1 MQAFIFDF
9 DGVIV
14 DTEKHWPT
22 ITRTHIKKF
31 IPEISTEME
40 TRVVGADWLQIYN
53 WLQEDY
59 DFTATKEEFFAID
72 RELILKIY
80 SQANLNP
87 GFTKFMQEIKA
98 NFNKVG
104 LGTGSQDWFL
114 NPTLDTLDVRKH
126 FNAIVCS
133 SDVAEGKAKP
143 APDIYLQ
150 VAKLLD
156 VKPKNC
162 IVLEDSKNGI
172 AAAKAAGMTVIAID
186 HKLGTH
192 TQDTSA
198 ADMHVHSFAEIDV
211 SAIKQL
217 IA

>member
-22 ITRTHIKKF
+22 ITRGHIKKF

-72 RELILKIY
+72 RELILDIY

-87 GFTKFMQEIKA
+87 GFTEFMEQIQEH
-98 NFNKVG
+98 FTKVG
-104 LGTGSQDWFL
+104 LGTGSSDWFL
-114 NPTLDTLDVRKH
+114 HPTLEKLQLTNY

-133 SDVAEGKAKP
+133 SDVAEGRAKP

-150 VAKLLD
+150 VAEQLQ
-156 VKPKNC
+156 VEPKEC
-162 IVLEDSKNGI
+162 IVIEDSKNGI
-172 AAAKAAGMTVIAID
+172 AAAKAAGMSVIAID

-198 ADMHVHSFAEIDV
+198 ADMHVQGFAEIDV
-211 SAIKQL
+211 AAIKAL
-217 IA
+217 TV